1 MIKLITGRIAM
12 AGAYAAMQLRA
23 EQAEAQLAMVR
34 EAADGLVEQLEAQ
47 LKRPVLMQIK
57 RQGRSNIF
65 TFARN
70 GEVFTVTTYAT
81 MNDDVAAWT
90 RDLLEEPQ

>member
-1 MIKLITGRIAM
+1 MIKLITDRIAM
-12 AGAYAAMQLRA
+12 AGAYAAMRLRA

-70 GEVFTVTTYAT
+70 GKVFTVTTYAT

>member
-1 MIKLITGRIAM
+1 MIKLITDRITM

-23 EQAEAQLAMVR
+23 EQAEAQLVMVR